1 MVLYNFDVG
10 LYRLE
15 LLAEDEIELPP
26 YSGSTFRGGFGY
38 AFKRIVCF
46 DKDKVCNT
54 CLLKERCA
62 YSYIFETLPPKDSE
76 YLKKLFEIPRPFILE
91 PPLGRRYEKGEKI
104 ELGLILIGKAIDYL
118 PYFVVSFKELGR
130 MGLGRK
136 KARFLLNKVKAGE
149 GEIYSSSDE
158 ILKPGGKLNISEI
171 INEAESR
178 NLEKLTL
185 NFLTPTRMKLNKEYV
200 SVPEFPVLIRS
211 LLSRVSS
218 LAYFYCGEKLNIDYK
233 QMIEDAKK
241 VEIKERHIGWFDWE
255 RYSSRQQ
262 ASMKLG
268 GIVGKVTYT
277 GDLNQ
282 FLPLIALGRY
292 IHVGKGATFG
302 LGRYEVL
309 KD

>member
-1 MVLYNFDVG
+1 MLYNFDVG

-76 YLKKLFEIPRPFILE
+76 YLKKLSEIPRPFILE

-136 KARFLLNKVKAGE
+136 KARFLLNKVKVGE

-171 INEAESR
+171 IAEDQ

-241 VEIKERHIGWFDWE
+241 VEIQERHIGWFDWE